1 MKTLLIATLLATAL
15 PAQNARLVVTG
26 KSSAL
31 SSGSLC
37 DAWSCVPGALDL
49 MPGEGIQIAVSGG
62 PGSPLSLLVSAQSA
76 ACLPIPGID
85 GSLIVQFPLIE
96 VPLAAS
102 WGRFYGTCQ
111 GWIGFANLALPVLPI
126 GSSFV
131 LQGLLPST
139 NYGPAL
145 TNAARVTIR

>member
-1 MKTLLIATLLATAL
+1 MKTLLIASLLVAAL

-31 SSGSLC
+31 ASGSLC
-37 DAWSCVPGALDL
+37 DAWSCVPGALNL
-49 MPGEGIQIAVSGG
+49 MPGEGIQLAVSGG
-62 PGSPLSLLVSAQSA
+62 PFSPVSLLVSAQPA
-76 ACLPIPGID
+76 ACVPIPGID

-111 GWIGFANLALPVLPI
+111 GWIGFANLALPVLPV

-131 LQGLLPST
+131 VQVLLPST
-139 NYGPAL
+139 GYGPAL
-145 TNAARVTIR
+145 TNAAQITIR